1 VSIAVELFPSKSS
14 SPFVDHL
21 TLHLLIYVFTSSA
34 VFQLPEGKMLSF
46 FGLVPKNSV
55 FDIPNGILGMVFYV
69 YVFLRCSIMKSSTH
83 FLLDRTVNTVMC
95 SLALGSSI
103 FLARKLYVIKELCVV
118 CLSSHVI
125 NTTLFYRA
133 VLEMTKKEKMW

>member
-1 VSIAVELFPSKSS
+1 
-14 SPFVDHL
+14 
-21 TLHLLIYVFTSSA
+21 
-34 VFQLPEGKMLSF
+34 MLSF